1 MGRVDIFRFTRV
13 AHSSFHRKELVGSH
27 GNGGG
32 SSSHALHWFS
42 SKMIQMLFPKRG
54 VR

>member
-1 MGRVDIFRFTRV
+1 MIPVGARFSDRELGCYV
-13 AHSSFHRKELVGSH
+13 MVQELVGSH

-42 SKMIQMLFPKRG
+42 SKTIQ
-54 VR
+54 

>member
-1 MGRVDIFRFTRV
+1 MIAVGARFSDRELDCHV
-13 AHSSFHRKELVGSH
+13 MVQELVGSH

-42 SKMIQMLFPKRG
+42 SKKIQ
-54 VR
+54 

>member
-1 MGRVDIFRFTRV
+1 VIPVGARFSDRELGYYV
-13 AHSSFHRKELVGSH
+13 MVQELVVSH

-42 SKMIQMLFPKRG
+42 SKTIQ
-54 VR
+54 

>member
-1 MGRVDIFRFTRV
+1 MIPVGARFSDRELDCYVTV
-13 AHSSFHRKELVGSH
+13 QELVGSH

-42 SKMIQMLFPKRG
+42 SKTTQ
-54 VR
+54 